1 MQKTIETLSTIIR
14 KYRGKDLHSPE
25 ISQKLAEDL
34 VKTIGIESLDSTI
47 ILKDLLA
54 SSYRGVNAGDTTV
67 NRKLVDDVIYTF
79 DRAGAGIGGDLEIPD
94 GLHEIEEPL
103 TREQVAEMYSTPKEE
118 DKEVEVKKTSP
129 VVKPKKTK
137 GAKVADVKRS

>member
-54 SSYRGVNAGDTTV
+54 SS
-67 NRKLVDDVIYTF
+67 
-79 DRAGAGIGGDLEIPD
+79 
-94 GLHEIEEPL
+94 
-103 TREQVAEMYSTPKEE
+103 
-118 DKEVEVKKTSP
+118 
-129 VVKPKKTK
+129 
-137 GAKVADVKRS
+137 